1 MTAPASTPLEW
12 LDRRVLICVGTGGVG
27 KTTVSAALALEGAR
41 RGRRALVLT
50 IDPARRLA
58 DALGIGPLGP
68 EPRRVPGRAL
78 RAVGIDSDGSLDAM
92 MLDPKRTFDELVRR
106 YAPDEQT
113 VEEIYANPIYQ
124 NLTDALGGSREYS
137 AMEQLHRIYQAGSYD
152 LIVVDTPPARHALEF
167 LDAPRRLIGF
177 LDAQLLRLL
186 FRPAVAMGR
195 TGFRLFRL
203 GSATVLRTI
212 ERITGLEFLRMIGE
226 FLLAFEGM
234 LDGFLER
241 AKETERL
248 LRSEE
253 CGFLLVAGPDPAQAR
268 LATSFSER
276 LSSEG
281 IALLGLIANR
291 ARTWPEGPDAPD
303 LSEEMRQRAAAALER
318 ALAEDDAP
326 FDPRATASVLIG
338 TAARQ
343 ARLARQDR
351 ETLAALLEELPVD
364 EGQTRTIPLLSED
377 VHALE
382 ALVRMARFVFPEN
395 GNGA

>member
-1 MTAPASTPLEW
+1 
-12 LDRRVLICVGTGGVG
+12 
-27 KTTVSAALALEGAR
+27 
-41 RGRRALVLT
+41 
-50 IDPARRLA
+50 
-58 DALGIGPLGP
+58 
-68 EPRRVPGRAL
+68 
-78 RAVGIDSDGSLDAM
+78 
-92 MLDPKRTFDELVRR
+92 
-106 YAPDEQT
+106 
-113 VEEIYANPIYQ
+113 
-124 NLTDALGGSREYS
+124 
-137 AMEQLHRIYQAGSYD
+137 MEQLHRIYQAGSYD

-291 ARTWPEGPDAPD
+291 ARTWPAGPDAPD
-303 LSEEMRQRAAAALER
+303 LSED